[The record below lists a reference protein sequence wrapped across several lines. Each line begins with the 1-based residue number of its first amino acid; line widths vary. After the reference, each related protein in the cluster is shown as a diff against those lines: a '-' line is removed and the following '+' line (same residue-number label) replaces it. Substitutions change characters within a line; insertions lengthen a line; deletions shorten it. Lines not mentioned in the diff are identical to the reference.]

1 MDRKKFENSS
11 TLKNYYKAFE
21 YFLHIVALLNK
32 YCNKISNIEDV
43 DHDVMAT
50 FLDRTLNLKY
60 KHALLLYS
68 TIFVFAL
75 FMFVYVSFTPLAVT
89 IKDRRLY

>member
-11 TLKNYYKAFE
+11 TLKNYYKAFD

-60 KHALLLYS
+60 NYFS
-68 TIFVFAL
+68 
-75 FMFVYVSFTPLAVT
+75 
-89 IKDRRLY
+89 

>member
-1 MDRKKFENSS
+1 MYTR
-11 TLKNYYKAFE
+11 T
-21 YFLHIVALLNK
+21 HIYIYIIYIYVS
-32 YCNKISNIEDV
+32 YISYIDIESG
-43 DHDVMAT
+43 
-50 FLDRTLNLKY
+50 FKTLNLKY

-75 FMFVYVSFTPLAVT
+75 FMFVYVSFTPLALT

>member
-1 MDRKKFENSS
+1 MKKTKEIATWYKCTVQKEQLYLRNIYSDVDRKKFENSS
-11 TLKNYYKAFE
+11 MLKNYYKAFD

-60 KHALLLYS
+60 NYFS
-68 TIFVFAL
+68 
-75 FMFVYVSFTPLAVT
+75 
-89 IKDRRLY
+89 

>member
-1 MDRKKFENSS
+1 MSYIYIYVS
-11 TLKNYYKAFE
+11 Y
-21 YFLHIVALLNK
+21 
-32 YCNKISNIEDV
+32 ISYIESG
-43 DHDVMAT
+43 
-50 FLDRTLNLKY
+50 FKTLNLKY

-75 FMFVYVSFTPLAVT
+75 FMFVYVSFTPLALT

>member
-1 MDRKKFENSS
+1 MKKTKEIATWYKCTVQKEQLYLRNIYSDVDRKKFENSS
-11 TLKNYYKAFE
+11 TLKNYYKAFD

-60 KHALLLYS
+60 NYFS
-68 TIFVFAL
+68 
-75 FMFVYVSFTPLAVT
+75 
-89 IKDRRLY
+89 